1 MARDPKA
8 LGTAG
13 VEGKNRPT
21 SGRGRPKR
29 TGRSRSRRADA
40 EVTLLHPPSK
50 KEADRRAYISE
61 WLAAIGVP
69 AAAIRTEHQTDAGPV
84 DLYLA
89 NRRVILEIKQDGRLS
104 RGPYADGT
112 GSIGTESAFE
122 QVARHVVAER
132 ARERLYLEEDVREKS
147 WIGIATDGRVWH
159 AWEWQPRPSDQDAP
173 SRIGAWQGTE
183 LTRANIGR
191 LAILLNRGTVGKE
204 WASADMSHVFEDAR
218 GALQRSF
225 QKRKALREVRVQQGL
240 WLEQLEGGGNAPG
253 EDRDAMFVL
262 HSMLI
267 LIARM
272 ISARPGNGDPRYGF
286 ARWVGDDE
294 ARMLGDVIGGYNW
307 SQQAGDVMRSL
318 YRHFVP
324 AQHRRVYGEY
334 YTPDWLAE
342 LVCSKVI
349 DDKFIGEQIRRFD
362 AGEEVDGVLDPCCGS
377 GTFLYHAAKR
387 IMESRPVGDSC
398 LEKDGIASL
407 VCRMV
412 RGVEIHPVAVEMARA
427 NMRRIV
433 PGSAESDIAV
443 YQGDS
448 LMTPRPEATLFGQ
461 SGDLPLTTPKGA
473 HLILPG
479 WFVLSDSRNMTRF
492 ARSACDDTDMPPS
505 LGADIEG
512 YDRDELLC
520 AHGQLREI
528 ARAESDGVWLWY
540 ILNQAGPMRLRGTI
554 GRIVSNPPWVSYDK
568 IQEEGRKLEIREMA
582 ARQGLWAGGR
592 NTKFDMAALFVD
604 RCPELY
610 TRGGSGGG
618 ASCWVLPRSAMGADT
633 WERFREKAGPAITG
647 TWDVGTLPFKT
658 AACVV
663 FIGPAGQGDRVLKK
677 KSGAASPQE
686 GDSWAAAA
694 AKTAWARPERRF
706 PAERS
711 EWFDADGKGPA
722 ARKGATIIPHCL
734 VWAAEVSGA
743 GSGGAVHVTTKQARW
758 RPWRDLG
765 TLEGDVP
772 AHWIRECVAAE
783 DLVPYLVRTSTR
795 CILPLRG
802 AGWDPGRG
810 ANKFWRAASDLYEA
824 HRGRGQSTPRTL
836 DANIDYNGKLTRQMG
851 RAGECVAYN
860 KAGGAVYAA
869 RVPDDGRI
877 MHDTVYYVGCR
888 SRAEARFLT
897 AVLNA
902 DALRPALLQARRNGM
917 DFAAH
922 PWKVIPIPRY
932 DGSVPLHRRL
942 SRLAAR
948 AEAVAERACAR
959 AGAGSAEPA
968 ARARRAVAEALRA
981 DGASGDIDSACS
993 ELLPRHAAAGGRARR
1008 AAPRPHALIGRARPA
1023 RR

>member
-1 MARDPKA
+1 MARHPKA
-8 LGTAG
+8 PGTAG
-13 VEGKNRPT
+13 AEGKNL
-21 SGRGRPKR
+21 SAHKRGRPKR
-29 TGRSRSRRADA
+29 AGPSRSRRADA
-40 EVTLLHPPSK
+40 EGTLLRPPSK

-61 WLAAIGVP
+61 WLASIGVP
-69 AAAIRTEHQTDAGPV
+69 AAAIRPEHQTGAGPV

-89 NRRVILEIKQDGRLS
+89 NRRILVEVKQAGRLAG
-104 RGPYADGT
+104 GPYAKGT
-112 GSIGTESAFE
+112 GSSKSESAFE
-122 QVARHVVAER
+122 QVAQCVVAER
-132 ARERLYLEEDVREKS
+132 SRERLYLEEDVREKS

-159 AWEWQPRPSDQDAP
+159 AWEWQPRPSDRGAP
-173 SRIGAWQGTE
+173 SRIGAWQGAE

-191 LAILLNRGTVGKE
+191 LASLLLDRGTVGKE
-204 WASADMSHVFEDAR
+204 WATADMSHAFEDAR
-218 GALQRSF
+218 NALERSF
-225 QKRKALREVRVQQGL
+225 QKRRALPEVRAQQAQ
-240 WLEQLEGGGNAPG
+240 WLEQLRGAGSAPDA
-253 EDRDAMFVL
+253 DRDALFVL
-262 HSMLI
+262 HSMLV

-272 ISARPGNGDPRYGF
+272 IAARPGSGDPRHGF
-286 ARWVGDDE
+286 ARWVGDGE

-324 AQHRRVYGEY
+324 AQHRRIYGEY

-342 LVCSKVI
+342 LICSKVI
-349 DDKFIGEQIRRFD
+349 DDRFIGKQIRRLD
-362 AGEEVDGVLDPCCGS
+362 AGEEIDGVLDPCCGS

-387 IMESRPVGDSC
+387 IMGSRPARDSC
-398 LEKDGIASL
+398 LDKDGTARL
-407 VCRMV
+407 VRRMV

-433 PGSAESDIAV
+433 PGSAEPDIAV

-448 LMTPRPEATLFGQ
+448 LMAQRPEATMFGQ
-461 SGDLPLTTPKGA
+461 NGGLLLTTPKGA
-473 HLILPG
+473 HLVLPG
-479 WFVLSDSRNMTRF
+479 WFALSDSRNMARF
-492 ARSACDDTDMPPS
+492 VRSACDDADMPPS
-505 LGADIEG
+505 LGADIGG
-512 YDRDELLC
+512 YDRDELLR
-520 AHGQLREI
+520 AHGRLREM
-528 ARAESDGVWLWY
+528 ARAEPGGAWPWRMLS
-540 ILNQAGPMRLRGTI
+540 QAGPMRLRGTI

-568 IQEEGRKLEIREMA
+568 IQEEGRKAEIREMA
-582 ARQGLWAGGR
+582 VRRGLWAGGR

-610 TRGGSGGG
+610 ARGGSGGG

-633 WERFREKAGPAITG
+633 WERLREKAGPSITG
-647 TWDVGTLPFKT
+647 TWDVGTLPFRT
-658 AACVV
+658 ASCVV
-663 FIGPAGQGDRVLKK
+663 FIGPAGRGDRVLKK
-677 KSGAASPQE
+677 KSGSAGPQE
-686 GDSWAAAA
+686 GDSWDAAA
-694 AKTAWARPERRF
+694 AKTAWARPERRL

-711 EWFDADGKGPA
+711 EWFDADGRGPV

-734 VWAAEVSGA
+734 VWAAKVSGA
-743 GSGGAVHVTTKQARW
+743 GSRGAVRVATKRARW

-765 TLEGDVP
+765 VLEGDVP
-772 AHWIRECVAAE
+772 ARWIRECVAAG

-810 ANKFWRAASDLYEA
+810 ANEFWRAASDLYEA
-824 HRGRGQSTPRTL
+824 HRGRGPSTPRTL
-836 DANIDYNGKLTRQMG
+836 DANIDYNGKLTRQLG
-851 RAGECVAYN
+851 RRGECVAYN

-902 DALRPALLQARRNGM
+902 GALRPALLQARRNGM

-932 DGSVPLHRRL
+932 DGSAPLHRRL

-948 AEAVAERACAR
+948 AEAVAEGAC
-959 AGAGSAEPA
+959 AGAGDAGGPAVPA

-981 DGASGDIDSACS
+981 DGASVDIDSACS
-993 ELLPRHAAAGGRARR
+993 ELLPRHAAGAHSG
-1008 AAPRPHALIGRARPA
+1008 L
-1023 RR
+1023 